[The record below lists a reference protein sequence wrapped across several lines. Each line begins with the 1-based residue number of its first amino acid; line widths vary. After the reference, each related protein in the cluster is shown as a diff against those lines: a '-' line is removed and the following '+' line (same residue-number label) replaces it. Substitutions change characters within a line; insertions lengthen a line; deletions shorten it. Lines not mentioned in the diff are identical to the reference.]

1 MSEYRIRCE
10 INTCDVLDLTCINS
24 SNSLSING
32 YIRMFRDQRK
42 KMGVSASDTQITRK
56 YSDLVAKTVQ
66 LYLNNENS

>member
-1 MSEYRIRCE
+1 
-10 INTCDVLDLTCINS
+10 
-24 SNSLSING
+24 
-32 YIRMFRDQRK
+32 MFRDQRK